1 MKILI
6 MGSGALGCYYGGR
19 WQKAGHDVTF
29 VARGE
34 NLKAL
39 TESGLKILSIDGDL
53 HLFPVRA
60 VPHAPK
66 ESFDLIVLTVK
77 AYDTE
82 TALRMMEPAVGE
94 KTLILSLQ
102 NGVDNEE
109 KIARFY
115 GENRTVGGVAFIG
128 AERIAPAT
136 VRHTTAGAI
145 TIGPWTPELTKQVQE
160 LAQKLTTPEVQVHFS
175 ENIRYDLWLKLM
187 WNAAFNPTTGLAGTP
202 AGELLKT
209 QEGENLIRQLM
220 KEVIAVARSEGIELP
235 EEAIENYITVTRTG
249 GEVRTSMLVDRER
262 GRPLELEAISGVIVH
277 RGNAR
282 GIPVPAQVIL
292 YTLLLTW
299 EKNRNL
305 QQAREKP

>member
-1 MKILI
+1 

-19 WQKAGHDVTF
+19 WQKGGQEVTF

-34 NLKAL
+34 NLRAL
-39 TESGLKILSIDGDL
+39 TESGLKIVSISGDL
-53 HLFPVRA
+53 YLFPVRA
-60 VPHAPK
+60 VPSVPK
-66 ESFDLIVLTVK
+66 ETFDLIVLTVK

-82 TALRMMEPAVGE
+82 TALRQIEPAVGE

-136 VRHTTAGAI
+136 VRHTAAGSI
-145 TIGPWTPELTKQVQE
+145 TLGPWIPELSPRVREIVRE
-160 LAQKLTTPEVQVHFS
+160 LSTPEVEVHIS
-175 ENIRYDLWLKLM
+175 ENIRYDLWLKLL
-187 WNAAFNPTTGLAGTP
+187 WNASFNPATALSGTP

-209 QEGENLIRQLM
+209 EEGENLIRQLM
-220 KEVIAVARSEGIELP
+220 REVIAVARSEGIELP
-235 EEAIENYITVTRTG
+235 EEAIENYIAVTRSE

-277 RGNAR
+277 RGKAR
-282 GIPVPAQVIL
+282 GIPVPAQTIL
-292 YTLLLTW
+292 YTLLLAW
-299 EKNRNL
+299 EKNRISPLKRKEN
-305 QQAREKP
+305 